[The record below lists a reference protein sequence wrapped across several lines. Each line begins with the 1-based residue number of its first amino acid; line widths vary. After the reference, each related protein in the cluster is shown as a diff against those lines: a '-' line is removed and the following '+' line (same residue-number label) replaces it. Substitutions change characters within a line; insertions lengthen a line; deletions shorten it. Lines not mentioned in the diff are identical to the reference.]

1 MAQNRQSKT
10 AISLDIY
17 GKFHQFAAP
26 TCIEN
31 PEDKT
36 TMWNCFHRMAKF
48 YKIMT
53 TLLLT

>member
-17 GKFHQFAAP
+17 GKFHQFAAL

-31 PEDKT
+31 PEDKKKPCGT
-36 TMWNCFHRMAKF
+36 VFTEWPNAIR
-48 YKIMT
+48 
-53 TLLLT
+53 L